1 MRHTES
7 GLAALDFPKINGKWM
22 LFEYEYKKNQLSYEF
37 DSKYL
42 KKSKNEVEIE
52 VE

>member
-1 MRHTES
+1 
-7 GLAALDFPKINGKWM
+7 M

-52 VE
+52 VEDMAGNTIIKTYTFYRKTN